1 MTRAQARRYPNL
13 PAAQTALRTGE
24 IDYLFADGLALALWI
39 GGTGS
44 LGCCALSGGP
54 YLESRY
60 FGEGVAFLFR
70 KEDDASRRAVDYAL
84 QRLWDEGRYT
94 DIYLRFFPVGLY

>member
-1 MTRAQARRYPNL
+1 M
-13 PAAQTALRTGE
+13 
-24 IDYLFADGLALALWI
+24 
-39 GGTGS
+39 
-44 LGCCALSGGP
+44 
-54 YLESRY
+54 
-60 FGEGVAFLFR
+60 AFLFR